1 MDIQLEQF
9 KIFETV
15 ARCGSFSA
23 AAEELFVTQPAVS
36 QSIKQLESR
45 LETKLFVRGQRGATL
60 TEAGRD
66 LYLYV
71 SEAMRLLENGENHIN
86 QLKALEHGWLN
97 IGASDTVCNH
107 YLLPYLKRYQEK
119 YPRVNLR
126 VTNRTSR
133 EPVELLR
140 RGKVDIGFVNTPCDG
155 DIEVRPLLPL
165 HDIFV
170 YNPKLLSLPDADGKA
185 DISRVTLM
193 MLERGAATRV
203 YVENEYERLGVKLS
217 PQIELGSHDL
227 LLSFAGSGI
236 GVAAV
241 VREYS
246 RDVLQSGELEEVRS
260 LPALPPRA
268 MALVINKKTPLTAAA
283 KEFIAMLSEK
293 DAKNEK

>member
-9 KIFETV
+9 KFFEAV

-23 AAEELFVTQPAVS
+23 AAAELFVTQPAVS
-36 QSIKQLESR
+36 QSIKQLEER
-45 LETKLFVRGQRGATL
+45 LETKLFVRGQHGATL

-66 LYLYV
+66 LYAYV

-133 EPVELLR
+133 ETVELLR
-140 RGKVDIGFVNTPCDG
+140 RGKVDIGFVNTPCDADG
-155 DIEVRPLLPL
+155 SIEVRPLLPL

-170 YNPKLLSLPDADGKA
+170 YNPRLLTLPQKNGRVDLSL
-185 DISRVTLM
+185 VTLM

-203 YVENEYERLGVKLS
+203 YVDGECKKAGINLS

-227 LLSFAGSGI
+227 LLSFAKSGI
-236 GVAAV
+236 GIAAV

-246 RDVLQSGELEEVRS
+246 RDILESGELIEINT
-260 LPALPPRA
+260 LPKIPSRA

-283 KEFIAMLSEK
+283 KEFIALLTEK
-293 DAKNEK
+293 NI

>member
-9 KIFETV
+9 KIFEAV

-23 AAEELFVTQPAVS
+23 AAEELYVTQPAVS
-36 QSIKQLESR
+36 QAIKQLEGR
-45 LETKLFVRGQRGATL
+45 LETKLFVRGQRGASM

-66 LYLYV
+66 LYVYV

-86 QLKALEHGWLN
+86 QLKTLEHGLLS

-107 YLLPYLKRYQEK
+107 YLLPYLKQYQEK

-133 EPVELLR
+133 ESMELLR
-140 RGKVDIGFVNTPCDG
+140 QGKVDIGFVNTPCQSEG
-155 DIEVRPLLPL
+155 VEIREMLTL

-170 YNPKLLSLPDADGKA
+170 YNPRLVSLPVKGGRADLSK
-185 DISRVTLM
+185 VTLM
-193 MLERGAATRV
+193 MLERGAATRE
-203 YVENEYERLGVKLS
+203 YVEGEYKKVGISLS

-227 LLSFAGSGI
+227 LLSFAASGI

-246 RDVLQSGELEEVRS
+246 RHMLDTGELVEIKE

-268 MALVINKKTPLTAAA
+268 MAMVVNKKTPLTAAA
-283 KEFIAMLSEK
+283 REFIKMIG
-293 DAKNEK
+293 